1 MFPALHGRMWLSP
14 ERAQAALVSGFWP
27 VPTRRSVVANIMI
40 RKNDAG
46 GLVFYLPKRDLED
59 NISSIEFDTP
69 EKWGGELKLASG
81 GTYYIQPQE
90 APARLPVSVRAK
102 RVDAPE

>member
-1 MFPALHGRMWLSP
+1 M
-14 ERAQAALVSGFWP
+14 
-27 VPTRRSVVANIMI
+27 ANIMI
-40 RKNDAG
+40 RKNAAG

-59 NISSIEFDTP
+59 NIDSIEFDSP

-81 GTYYIQPQE
+81 GTYYIEPQL